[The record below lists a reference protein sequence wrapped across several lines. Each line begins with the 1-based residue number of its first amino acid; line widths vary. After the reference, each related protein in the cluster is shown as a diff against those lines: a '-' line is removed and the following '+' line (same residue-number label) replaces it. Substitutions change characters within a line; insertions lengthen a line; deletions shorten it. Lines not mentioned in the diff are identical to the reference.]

1 MWFGMPFCLGKI
13 GTAAS
18 QAITLYYFRQSQ
30 PELASGRFNY
40 CADTQRLRIYEAR
53 SFHRSRSFSFS
64 VGGGGA
70 FQTRRTNEWRTNV
83 FLKLVSTVAI
93 IRTHWDATGAR
104 QQSPL
109 CLRRLHTCLQPE
121 RTSWKSSMDRTPIQE
136 AEYQSWTNVFC
147 LTPVCPF
154 LLFLS
159 LFPCSAK
166 IEQL

>member
-1 MWFGMPFCLGKI
+1 MVRNAPLSGKNWHRGEPGYYPLLFPTVPAGIGQCTIQLLRRHTEITYLRGTLVSSFPF
-13 GTAAS
+13 
-18 QAITLYYFRQSQ
+18 F
-30 PELASGRFNY
+30 FV
-40 CADTQRLRIYEAR
+40 
-53 SFHRSRSFSFS
+53 FS
-64 VGGGGA
+64 VGGGGT
-70 FQTRRTNEWRTNV
+70 FQTRRTNERRTNV

-136 AEYQSWTNVFC
+136 VEYQSWSSTVFC

-159 LFPCSAK
+159 FFPCS
-166 IEQL
+166 LLR